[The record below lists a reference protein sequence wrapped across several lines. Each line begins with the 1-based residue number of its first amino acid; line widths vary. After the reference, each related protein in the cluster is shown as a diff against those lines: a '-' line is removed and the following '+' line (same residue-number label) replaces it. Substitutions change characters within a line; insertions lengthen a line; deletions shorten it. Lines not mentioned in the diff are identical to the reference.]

1 MERVVKV
8 VAMVDFMFSV
18 SDDLDEAE
26 TSEEIE
32 DRIRSGEYFP
42 TDVVDC
48 KLLQL
53 VPSNLSLQM

>member
-1 MERVVKV
+1 MERILKV
-8 VAMVDFMFSV
+8 VAMVDFIFSV

-42 TDVVDC
+42 TDVINCELMSV
-48 KLLQL
+48 
-53 VPSNLSLQM
+53 VSR

>member
-48 KLLQL
+48 KRLQL